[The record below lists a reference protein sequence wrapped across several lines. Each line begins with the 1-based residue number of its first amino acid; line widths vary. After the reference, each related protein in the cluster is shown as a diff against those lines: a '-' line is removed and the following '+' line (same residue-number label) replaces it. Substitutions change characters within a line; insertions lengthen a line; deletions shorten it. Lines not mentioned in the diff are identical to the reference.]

1 MDVRSNSIQQGGKK
15 FSFSC
20 SCLLSPW
27 QQFLNQNNFPC
38 IDFSLYFQTA
48 SIFCTFWDIAFHCWP
63 CSHGLSSQLLMATSS
78 SSLQPQQP
86 HCVHLP
92 STMMSGQISGISRLA
107 KGRTKQPSP
116 FFTWSTYFHSGSPST
131 LIFALLI
138 YFSLIFRSEL
148 FMAHSPESDMHME
161 VKLHQI
167 TGYISLSSFT
177 LSLNQLL
184 QSIHQNMMDQ
194 QVWPYCFSGWLS
206 LLYSSPHLGQD
217 AAPLWGF
224 CCLSERP
231 RQAQFCFK
239 ELLQSTQK
247 MGNVMETFWKYTH
260 PSRRNF
266 IIIPPSPFFLN
277 LWDAW
282 DARHWYWRTHN
293 H

>member
-1 MDVRSNSIQQGGKK
+1 MYWFLSAFSDSVYILHFLRYSLSLLAMQSRAFISAPNGYIFLLTATSATPLCPFAQHDDVRTDFWHQQTCQRQDKAA
-15 FSFSC
+15 
-20 SCLLSPW
+20 LP
-27 QQFLNQNNFPC
+27 FLHL
-38 IDFSLYFQTA
+38 IHLFSLRKP
-48 SIFCTFWDIAFHCWP
+48 FHTDLCP
-63 CSHGLSSQLLMATSS
+63 SYLLFT
-78 SSLQPQQP
+78 
-86 HCVHLP
+86 HLP
-92 STMMSGQISGISRLA
+92 QWTLHGSLA
-107 KGRTKQPSP
+107 RVT
-116 FFTWSTYFHSGSPST
+116 
-131 LIFALLI
+131 
-138 YFSLIFRSEL
+138 
-148 FMAHSPESDMHME
+148 SDMHME

-184 QSIHQNMMDQ
+184 QSTYQNTMDQ
-194 QVWPYCFSGWLS
+194 QVWPYCFLGWLS

-247 MGNVMETFWKYTH
+247 MGNVIETFWKYAH

-282 DARHWYWRTHN
+282 DARHWYWRTQN